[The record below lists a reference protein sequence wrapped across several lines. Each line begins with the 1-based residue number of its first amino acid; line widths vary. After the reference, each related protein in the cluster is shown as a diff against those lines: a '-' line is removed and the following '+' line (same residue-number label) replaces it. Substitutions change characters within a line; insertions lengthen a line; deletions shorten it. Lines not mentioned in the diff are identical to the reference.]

1 MGTKLLMTVAAIATA
16 GAGLVLLFLPQE
28 VVGLAG
34 GPPASTPA
42 LAMQLMGAL
51 YLGVAMTNWMARDS
65 LLGGIYGRPVL
76 IGNVTHFVI
85 GALALLKGASA
96 HPQAATWIA
105 AAVYAVLAVLFSVT
119 MVRGPARVGPP

>member
-51 YLGVAMTNWMARDS
+51 YLGVAMTDWTARDS
-65 LLGGIYGRPVL
+65 LLGGVYGRPVVL
-76 IGNVTHFVI
+76 GNVAHFAI

-96 HPQAATWIA
+96 HPQVASWVAAL
-105 AAVYAVLAVLFSVT
+105 VYAVLAVLFSVT
-119 MVRGPARVGPP
+119 MVRGPTRIGPP

>member
-1 MGTKLLMTVAAIATA
+1 MGTKLVMTVAAIATA

-42 LAMQLMGAL
+42 LAMQLMGA
-51 YLGVAMTNWMARDS
+51 
-65 LLGGIYGRPVL
+65 
-76 IGNVTHFVI
+76 
-85 GALALLKGASA
+85 SA

-119 MVRGPARVGPP
+119 MVRGP